1 MTRGQRL
8 LLAAAVSGWLAAA
21 SLGQQPA
28 PPAAPPATPPAT
40 PRAPADTERQTPP
53 AETQAGNTDNASEDE
68 FIPTEELQP
77 DAAITF
83 PVDI

>member
-1 MTRGQRL
+1 MSRAQRL
-8 LLAAAVSGWLAAA
+8 LVAAAVSGWLASA
-21 SLGQQPA
+21 SPGQEPA
-28 PPAAPPATPPAT
+28 PPAAPPATPREPAQ
-40 PRAPADTERQTPP
+40 AEREAPP
-53 AETQAGNTDNASEDE
+53 AEKPPGNTEGASEDE